1 MQHPEG
7 FQIPEDFIH
16 RLNEYTRGYLLVVC
30 NEEGE
35 ITSYEAFDTPIIKL
49 GLLSYAKTQIEAYH
63 AYRCDKALQREKI
76 DDPDG
81 EDEEDE
87 ED

>member
-35 ITSYEAFDTPIIKL
+35 ITSYEAFDTPIIQL
-49 GLLSYAKTQIEAYH
+49 GLLSFTKTQIDAYH
-63 AYRCDKALQREKI
+63 EHRRNKALKQEKLT
-76 DDPDG
+76 DPD
-81 EDEEDE
+81 DEEE
-87 ED
+87 EEEN

>member
-1 MQHPEG
+1 MSSPEG

-35 ITSYEAFDTPIIKL
+35 ITSYEAFDTPVIKL
-49 GLLSYAKTQIEAYH
+49 GLLSFAKTQIDAYN
-63 AYRCDKALQREKI
+63 AYRDGKALKREEI

-81 EDEEDE
+81 EEEQE
-87 ED
+87 EN